1 MYLCRSTHR
10 HIEDMI
16 FHFYLTVWLSPKSR
30 KQVIKYKCAKYSELV
45 CEMWNVHKKD
55 ELMSCLVM
63 NSSRVPGFPS
73 DQAVSAAALTYTEW
87 VTPHSHHKYN
97 AFYVNKAKMEDSEGN
112 KEKNVVK
119 VLAKRPPQSTET
131 EVQLFSPY
139 DLGFSR
145 MEKYFR

>member
-1 MYLCRSTHR
+1 
-10 HIEDMI
+10 
-16 FHFYLTVWLSPKSR
+16 
-30 KQVIKYKCAKYSELV
+30 
-45 CEMWNVHKKD
+45 MWNADKKD

-63 NSSRVPGFPS
+63 NSSRAPGFPS

-131 EVQLFSPY
+131 EVGITQRHNSSLHSTSTFTEWKNISFN
-139 DLGFSR
+139 LIF
-145 MEKYFR
+145 KI